1 MKKLLILFI
10 LISLIN
16 CSTLPERSKEKATI
30 SCPKVFFSLENNVYI
45 DGDNQN
51 LDFAKVNYK
60 ATLNNYEFSKNCISE
75 SSHKYFNLEL
85 LILAEPLN
93 PKNRNIN
100 LPIFVLLYD
109 YEDNLIGKQYFRVLD
124 NLNYLEGTSNYE
136 ITEIVTNL
144 DFSVETEELI
154 GSMIIGFVNLN

>member
-60 ATLNNYEFSKNCISE
+60 ATLNNYEFSKN
-75 SSHKYFNLEL
+75 
-85 LILAEPLN
+85 
-93 PKNRNIN
+93 
-100 LPIFVLLYD
+100 
-109 YEDNLIGKQYFRVLD
+109 
-124 NLNYLEGTSNYE
+124 T
-136 ITEIVTNL
+136 
-144 DFSVETEELI
+144 
-154 GSMIIGFVNLN
+154 